1 MPSKDEQVPSKVEQ
15 VDGVMGLDGKKGVVL
30 ASTEGGLSFVAPGE
44 KSYLLLDTKNLAIL
58 KAGDNSVAIYDD
70 KVNGGMIDIQANS
83 KDAVNVAVQNGAT
96 QNTALTITDGKAHL
110 GVFKVA
116 NFDRL
121 HVESGKTVIESS
133 AGVANGVAT
142 ELGMVEVTPTKVTIK
157 CLESTMVVD
166 VNGFTWQNA
175 AQTFKMVLQTS
186 KFSVEDKTKKNK
198 FEIDLSTQTV
208 TISGF
213 KLATESFIQTEIKNL
228 EDNINLEIGG
238 IKSTAV
244 TMQKVAEAVDKATS
258 TLEQI
263 TIKAISDRVAALEK
277 VIPGCWVARAVFGE
291 TDIRWRLFRHWLF
304 GDRFHPEQAT
314 WLQRSYLRHGP
325 WVAELVRRCP
335 PLRWALYLCMS
346 HCIRGLHAVPHGAFG
361 RASVSAHLSLSHNL

>member
-1 MPSKDEQVPSKVEQ
+1 MPSKVQH
-15 VDGVMGLDGKKGVVL
+15 VDGVISLEGKEGVVL
-30 ASTEGGLSFVAPGE
+30 ASDKGGLSFVAPG
-44 KSYLLLDTKNLAIL
+44 KDSYLVLDTKNLAIL
-58 KAGDNSVAIYDD
+58 KAGKNSVALYEDD
-70 KVNGGMIDIQANS
+70 ITGGMIDIQADTKGAINL
-83 KDAVNVAVQNGAT
+83 AVQDGST

-116 NFDRL
+116 TFDRL
-121 HVESGKTVIESS
+121 HVESGKSVIESA
-133 AGVANGVAT
+133 AGVANGVAQG
-142 ELGMVEVTPTKVTIK
+142 LGMVEVTPTKVTIK
-157 CLESTMVVD
+157 CLESTMEVD

-186 KFSVEDKTKKNK
+186 KFSVEDTTKNNK
-198 FEIDLSTQTV
+198 FEIDLLTQKV
-208 TISGF
+208 TIGGVN
-213 KLATESFIQTEIKNL
+213 LATESLIETKINNL
-228 EDNINLEIGG
+228 ENYVKLG
-238 IKSTAV
+238 
-244 TMQKVAEAVDKATS
+244 VAEVQTQA
-258 TLEQI
+258 L
-263 TIKAISDRVAALEK
+263 AALKTQVEAMQQSQASL
-277 VIPGCWVARAVFGE
+277 IDQNTTAIAALSAALLNQQSCWVARAVFGE

-361 RASVSAHLSLSHNL
+361 RASVSAPLSLSHNL

>member
-110 GVFKVA
+110 GVFNAAK
-116 NFDRL
+116 FDRL
-121 HVESGKTVIESS
+121 HVESGKVTLESS
-133 AGVANGVAT
+133 VGPVGAST

-157 CLESTMVVD
+157 CLESIMEVD
-166 VNGFTWQNA
+166 INGFMWENA
-175 AQTFKMVLQTS
+175 AKSFKMVLQTS
-186 KFSVEDKTKKNK
+186 KFSVEDISKNNK
-198 FEIDLSTQTV
+198 FEIDLPSQTV
-208 TISGF
+208 SISGF
-213 KLATESFIQTEIKNL
+213 KLATESLIQTEIKNL

-361 RASVSAHLSLSHNL
+361 RASVSPPLSLSHNL